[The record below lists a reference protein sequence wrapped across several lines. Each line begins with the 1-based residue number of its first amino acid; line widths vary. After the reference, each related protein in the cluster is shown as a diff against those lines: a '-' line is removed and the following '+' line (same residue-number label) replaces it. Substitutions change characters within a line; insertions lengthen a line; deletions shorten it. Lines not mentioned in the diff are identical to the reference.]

1 MTHRPVLRRTAGHAR
16 RPRGPRRA
24 SAGLSPV
31 RAAAAFVALLAAL
44 AIYGVGA
51 SPIFAYQHLELE
63 GRDRLL
69 TDPGAVE
76 ARLGLTSG
84 GSNLFLVRTA
94 AIAAALRELPTV
106 SDAQVTVQ
114 LPDTLRVQLSE
125 RQPILAWVV
134 GGERFLIDRDGLLF
148 AAFPVD
154 APGPSTGLPAVT
166 DERAASAALD
176 VGRRLDPV
184 DLDAATRL
192 GSLSPADLGS
202 AARSLRIAVDDRDGY
217 TIKLLPDGPLAVFGF
232 YTPSLR
238 TPELIPGQVR
248 LLRSLLEGREATIRR
263 VVLASDTSGTYL
275 PRSSPA
281 GTVAPGGSAGPTG
294 AP

>member
-1 MTHRPVLRRTAGHAR
+1 MTRRPGLRRSAGHAR

-31 RAAAAFVALLAAL
+31 RAAAAFVALLAGL

-51 SPIFAYQHLELE
+51 SPIFAYQHLELD
-63 GRDRLL
+63 GGDRLL
-69 TDPGAVE
+69 ADRSAVE
-76 ARLGLTSG
+76 TALGLQAG
-84 GSNLFLVRTA
+84 ASNLFLVRTA
-94 AIAAALRELPTV
+94 AIATALRELPTV
-106 SDAQVTVQ
+106 RDAEVTVE
-114 LPDTLRVQLSE
+114 LPDTLRVRLIE
-125 RQPILAWVV
+125 RTPILAWVV
-134 GGERFLIDRDGLLF
+134 DGERFLVDRDGLLF
-148 AAFPVD
+148 AAVPAD
-154 APGPSTGLPAVT
+154 SSGSSPTLPAVT
-166 DERAASAALD
+166 DERSTAAALA
-176 VGRRLDPV
+176 VGRQLDPV

-202 AARSLRIAVDDRDGY
+202 SARRLRITVDDRDGY
-217 TIKLLPDGPLAVFGF
+217 TIQLLPDGPLAVFGF

-248 LLRSLLEGREATIRR
+248 LLRSLLAGREATIRR
-263 VVLASDTSGTYL
+263 VTLASDTSGTYL

-281 GTVAPGGSAGPTG
+281 GGSSPGGSPAPSG

>member
-1 MTHRPVLRRTAGHAR
+1 MTRRPGLRRSAGHAR

-31 RAAAAFVALLAAL
+31 RAAAAFVALLAGL

-51 SPIFAYQHLELE
+51 SPIFAYQHLELD
-63 GRDRLL
+63 GGDRLL
-69 TDPGAVE
+69 ADRSAVE
-76 ARLGLTSG
+76 TALGLQAG
-84 GSNLFLVRTA
+84 ASNLFLVRTA
-94 AIAAALRELPTV
+94 AIATALRELSTV
-106 SDAQVTVQ
+106 RDAEVTVE
-114 LPDTLRVQLSE
+114 LPDTLRVRLIE
-125 RQPILAWVV
+125 RTPILAWVV
-134 GGERFLIDRDGLLF
+134 DGERFLVDRDGLLF
-148 AAFPVD
+148 AAVPAD
-154 APGPSTGLPAVT
+154 SSGSSPTLPGVT
-166 DERAASAALD
+166 DERSAAAALA
-176 VGRRLDPV
+176 VGRQLDPV

-202 AARSLRIAVDDRDGY
+202 TARRLRITVDDRDGY
-217 TIKLLPDGPLAVFGF
+217 TIQLLPDGPLAVFGF

-248 LLRSLLEGREATIRR
+248 LLRSLLAGREATIRR
-263 VVLASDTSGTYL
+263 VTLASDTSGTYL

-281 GTVAPGGSAGPTG
+281 GGSSPGGSPAPSG

>member
-1 MTHRPVLRRTAGHAR
+1 MTRRPGLRRSAGHAR

-31 RAAAAFVALLAAL
+31 RAAAAFVALLAGL

-51 SPIFAYQHLELE
+51 SPIFAYQHLELD
-63 GRDRLL
+63 GGDRLL
-69 TDPGAVE
+69 ADRSAVE
-76 ARLGLTSG
+76 TALGLQAG
-84 GSNLFLVRTA
+84 ASNLFLVRTA
-94 AIAAALRELPTV
+94 AIATALRELPTV
-106 SDAQVTVQ
+106 RDAEVTVE
-114 LPDTLRVQLSE
+114 LPDTLRVRLIE
-125 RQPILAWVV
+125 RTPILAWVV
-134 GGERFLIDRDGLLF
+134 DGERFLVDRDGLLF
-148 AAFPVD
+148 AAVPAD
-154 APGPSTGLPAVT
+154 SSGSSPTLPAVT
-166 DERAASAALD
+166 DERSTAAALA
-176 VGRRLDPV
+176 VGRQLDPV

-202 AARSLRIAVDDRDGY
+202 TARRLRITVDDRDGY
-217 TIKLLPDGPLAVFGF
+217 TIQLLPDGPLAVFGF

-248 LLRSLLEGREATIRR
+248 LLRSLLAGREATIRR
-263 VVLASDTSGTYL
+263 VTLASDTSGTYL

-281 GTVAPGGSAGPTG
+281 GGSSPGGSPAPSG